1 MTHFHAR
8 FTQVRPGP
16 HARAWLMSFV
26 ATILLVAIP
35 SATFALEPL
44 PPPGQTKVKS
54 GFAFMAGGMITTG
67 VGVAV
72 YMANEASGKTNC
84 TPCAQKS
91 AVFPVTLMAIGG
103 AMFVAGTTLFTIG
116 LVQNN
121 PRSASTTLTIG
132 PLGGSLRVR
141 F

>member
-1 MTHFHAR
+1 MSRFHAR
-8 FTQVRPGP
+8 FTLVRLGTRV
-16 HARAWLMSFV
+16 RAWLLSFV
-26 ATILLVAIP
+26 TTIILVAIP
-35 SATFALEPL
+35 SPAFALEPL

-54 GFAFMAGGMITTG
+54 GFAFMVGGMITTG

-116 LVQNN
+116 LVQNT
-121 PRSASTTLTIG
+121 PRSASTTLSVG